1 MTPLSAGR
9 YMWMCGWRTCVRP
22 LSPLGKKK
30 QKKNSPPKLT
40 SLSVWLCVLSLP
52 KYASH
57 YKFHWHFLPAALPL
71 SLSLSPAN
79 LPAALSALYS
89 RAPSSRE
96 EMPSP
101 EEVYFKDS
109 PVPFVLSLLSISR
122 RDGFI
127 AHPIDWASLSP
138 ARPFSQ
144 RVKHWFVNGGKHS
157 GPCVECSGPLLFLC
171 THTHTPTIHHQD

>member
-1 MTPLSAGR
+1 MEDLCLSTEPAQN
-9 YMWMCGWRTCVRP
+9 TLFP
-22 LSPLGKKK
+22 NSPLCPFD
-30 QKKNSPPKLT
+30 SVSCLCLDMPPT
-40 SLSVWLCVLSLP
+40 INFTDISCQQ
-52 KYASH
+52 H
-57 YKFHWHFLPAALPL
+57 CL
-71 SLSLSPAN
+71 SLSLSLAN
-79 LPAALSALYS
+79 VPAALSALYS

-109 PVPFVLSLLSISR
+109 PAPFVLSLLSISR

-144 RVKHWFVNGGKHS
+144 RVKQWFVNGGKHS